1 MEVTN
6 VVKSSI
12 KFHNTDKQNIIVNN
26 KKTSQRLDLYIF
38 VHRIENSTMAARFQ
52 VSLHKK
58 WSFPLRISL
67 VNVSKSA
74 ENCGFDHIS
83 WGNP

>member
-26 KKTSQRLDLYIF
+26 KKTSQRLDLYI
-38 VHRIENSTMAARFQ
+38 Q

-67 VNVSKSA
+67 VNVTKSA
-74 ENCGFDHIS
+74 ENCGFGHIS